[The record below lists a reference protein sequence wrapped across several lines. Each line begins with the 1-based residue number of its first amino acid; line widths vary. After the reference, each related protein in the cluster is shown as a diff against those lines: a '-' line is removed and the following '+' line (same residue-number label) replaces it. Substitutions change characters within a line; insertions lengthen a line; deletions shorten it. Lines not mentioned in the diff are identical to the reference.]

1 MARKYLPSN
10 YRQNWL
16 ANNFCPGN
24 TTDNQLLRW
33 FGTTLITVQVTV
45 ILHSVSLLDKEVC
58 GVWTMTLPCPKKFK
72 RPHRTP
78 TFNRPV
84 SIPKSRLQMVYLDLV
99 TSGWSDY
106 CGKQLCNGYQHTLE
120 PPFTKQQPLGGT
132 GLRKTRA
139 AASQQKPL
147 SWEFMGNGSKKT
159 PWNKIQIQRK
169 PFLRGNHIDRKSVV

>member
-1 MARKYLPSN
+1 M
-10 YRQNWL
+10 
-16 ANNFCPGN
+16 
-24 TTDNQLLRW
+24 
-33 FGTTLITVQVTV
+33 

-99 TSGWSDY
+99 TSGRSDY

-120 PPFTKQQPLGGT
+120 PPFTKQQPLGGS

-169 PFLRGNHIDRKSVV
+169 PFLRGNHIHTYLPAYVGTYVRAYIHTYIHTYCESHWKRMTTVNQPCRNR